1 MNVTYYAQ
9 APNLTL
15 NIKQNID
22 YCNYSNAIII
32 AIPLPDFEG
41 FRELVEM
48 LDISS
53 DHEAICRLFAAL
65 TMNTNHGAPEGQSSI
80 GWYITT
86 KYMYPHYA
94 IHA

>member
-1 MNVTYYAQ
+1 MLYLLSQNVYKNIEYY
-9 APNLTL
+9 
-15 NIKQNID
+15 D
-22 YCNYSNAIII
+22 YSNAIII

-48 LDISS
+48 LDIS
-53 DHEAICRLFAAL
+53 DHEAICRLFATL

>member
-1 MNVTYYAQ
+1 MLYLLSQNEYKNIEYY
-9 APNLTL
+9 
-15 NIKQNID
+15 
-22 YCNYSNAIII
+22 NYSNAIII

-41 FRELVEM
+41 FRELIEM

-65 TMNTNHGAPEGQSSI
+65 AMNTNHGAPEGQSSI
-80 GWYITT
+80 GCLITT

-94 IHA
+94 IHAEI